1 MFTGLSAFPPTPLS
15 EAGVDVPA
23 YARLIDRLAAA
34 GVDSIGALGSTG
46 SYAYLDRAERARAVA
61 VAVQH
66 AGDVPVIAGV
76 GALRLRDI
84 LHHVEDA
91 QRAGASAVIL
101 APMTYEAL
109 SDDEVFALYEEVC
122 ANLSVPL
129 AIYDNPV
136 ATRVTFSDELHS
148 RVAQLRPV
156 AAIKL
161 PLPAAGVDDIAERVA
176 RLRALIPATVAIG
189 VSGDDAAA
197 SGLSAGCDLWFSVLG
212 GTLPVECLALVRAA
226 QSGAVDDASAA
237 SVRLE
242 PLWQL
247 FERYG
252 TYRVIAA
259 VTEQLGLVPRMNLPR
274 PVRPLDATG
283 MRDVAGALAAA
294 RVSV

>member
-197 SGLSAGCDLWFSVLG
+197 SSLSAGCDLWFSVLG

>member
-1 MFTGLSAFPPTPLS
+1 MFIGLSAFAPTPLA
-15 EAGVDVPA
+15 EAAVDEPA
-23 YARLIDRLAAA
+23 YGRLIARLARA

-61 VAVQH
+61 VAVRH
-66 AGDVPVIAGV
+66 AGEVPVIAGV
-76 GALRLRDI
+76 GALRMRDI

-91 QRAGASAVIL
+91 QEAGASAVIL

-161 PLPAAGVDDIAERVA
+161 PLPAVGVEALAARVT
-176 RLRALIPATVAIG
+176 RLRALVPATVAIG

-197 SGLSAGCDLWFSVLG
+197 AGLSAGCDLWFSVLG
-212 GTLPVECLALVRAA
+212 GTLPIECLALVRAA
-226 QSGAVDDASAA
+226 QRGAADDAAATSA
-237 SVRLE
+237 RLQ
-242 PLWQL
+242 PIWQL
-247 FERYG
+247 FARYG
-252 TYRVIAA
+252 TYRVVAA
-259 VTEQLGLVPRMNLPR
+259 LTEQLGLVPRMHLPR
-274 PVRPLDATG
+274 PVRSLDADG
-283 MRDVAGALAAA
+283 MRSVAEALTAANI
-294 RVSV
+294 RL

>member
-1 MFTGLSAFPPTPLS
+1 MFTGLSAFPPTPLA
-15 EAGVDVPA
+15 EAGIDEPA
-23 YARLIDRLAAA
+23 YARLVTRLASA

-46 SYAYLDRAERARAVA
+46 SFAYLDRTERARAIA
-61 VAVQH
+61 VAVRH
-66 AGDVPVIAGV
+66 ADQVPVIAGV
-76 GALRLRDI
+76 GALRMRDI
-84 LHHVEDA
+84 LRHVEDA
-91 QRAGASAVIL
+91 QNAGASAVIL

-161 PLPAAGVDDIAERVA
+161 PLPAVGVDALAARVA

-197 SGLSAGCDLWFSVLG
+197 AGLTAGCDLWFSVLG

-226 QSGAVDDASAA
+226 QGGLADDATAA
-237 SVRLE
+237 SARLQ

-247 FERYG
+247 FARYG

-259 VTEQLGLVPRMNLPR
+259 LTEQLGLVPRMNLPR
-274 PVRPLDATG
+274 PVRPLDAEAN
-283 MRDVAGALAAA
+283 RRVAEALAVADI
-294 RVSV
+294 VV

>member
-1 MFTGLSAFPPTPLS
+1 MFTGLSAFPPTPLA
-15 EAGVDVPA
+15 EAGIDEPA
-23 YARLIDRLAAA
+23 YARLVTRLASA

-46 SYAYLDRAERARAVA
+46 SFAYLDRTERARAIA
-61 VAVQH
+61 VAVRH
-66 AGDVPVIAGV
+66 ADQVPVIAGV
-76 GALRLRDI
+76 GALRMRDI
-84 LHHVEDA
+84 LRHVEDA
-91 QRAGASAVIL
+91 QTAGASAVIL

-161 PLPAAGVDDIAERVA
+161 PLPAVGVDALAARVA

-197 SGLSAGCDLWFSVLG
+197 AGLTAGCDLWFSVLG

-226 QSGAVDDASAA
+226 QGGLADDATAA
-237 SVRLE
+237 SARLQ

-247 FERYG
+247 FARYG

-259 VTEQLGLVPRMNLPR
+259 LTEQLGLVPRMNLPR
-274 PVRPLDATG
+274 PVRPLDAEAN
-283 MRDVAGALAAA
+283 RRVAEALAVADI
-294 RVSV
+294 VV

>member
-274 PVRPLDATG
+274 PVRPLDGAG

-294 RVSV
+294 RVSA

>member
-1 MFTGLSAFPPTPLS
+1 MFTGLSAFAPTPLTDAAIG
-15 EAGVDVPA
+15 EAE
-23 YARLIDRLAAA
+23 YARLISRLARA

-46 SYAYLDRAERARAVA
+46 SYAYLDRAERARAVT
-61 VAVQH
+61 VAVRH
-66 AGDVPVIAGV
+66 ADGVPVIAGV
-76 GALRLRDI
+76 GALRMRDI

-91 QRAGASAVIL
+91 QEAGAAAVIL

-129 AIYDNPV
+129 VVYDNPV
-136 ATRVTFSDELHS
+136 ATRVTFSDKLHS

-161 PLPAAGVDDIAERVA
+161 PLPAAGVDVLAARVA

-197 SGLSAGCDLWFSVLG
+197 AGLSAGCDLWFSVLG
-212 GTLPVECLALVRAA
+212 GTLPVECLELVRAA
-226 QSGAVDDASAA
+226 QAGSADDASAA
-237 SVRLE
+237 SARLQ
-242 PLWQL
+242 PIWQL
-247 FERYG
+247 FARYG

-259 VTEQLGLVPRMNLPR
+259 LTEQLGLVRRMNLRR
-274 PVRPLDATG
+274 PVRPLDAEG
-283 MRDVAGALAAA
+283 MRLVAEALTVANI
-294 RVSV
+294 SL

>member
-46 SYAYLDRAERARAVA
+46 SYAYLDRPERARAVA

-136 ATRVTFSDELHS
+136 ATRVTFNDELHS

-274 PVRPLDATG
+274 PVRPLDGAG

-294 RVSV
+294 RVSA

>member
-1 MFTGLSAFPPTPLS
+1 MFTGLSAFPPTPLA
-15 EAGVDVPA
+15 EVGIDEPA
-23 YARLIDRLAAA
+23 YARLVTRLASA

-46 SYAYLDRAERARAVA
+46 SFAYLDRTERARAIA
-61 VAVQH
+61 VAVRH
-66 AGDVPVIAGV
+66 ADQVPVIAGV
-76 GALRLRDI
+76 GALRMRDI
-84 LHHVEDA
+84 LRHVEDA
-91 QRAGASAVIL
+91 QNAGASAVIL

-161 PLPAAGVDDIAERVA
+161 PLPAVGVDALAARVA

-197 SGLSAGCDLWFSVLG
+197 AGLTAGCDLWFSVLG

-226 QSGAVDDASAA
+226 QGGLADDATAA
-237 SVRLE
+237 SARLQ

-247 FERYG
+247 FARYG

-259 VTEQLGLVPRMNLPR
+259 LTEQLGLVPRMNLPR
-274 PVRPLDATG
+274 PVRPLDAEAN
-283 MRDVAGALAAA
+283 RRVAEALAVADI
-294 RVSV
+294 VV

>member
-1 MFTGLSAFPPTPLS
+1 MFTGLSAFPPTPLA
-15 EAGVDVPA
+15 EAGIDDPA
-23 YARLIDRLAAA
+23 YARLISRLSLA

-46 SYAYLDRAERARAVA
+46 SYAYLDRAERARTVA
-61 VAVQH
+61 VAVRH
-66 AGDVPVIAGV
+66 AGEVPVIAGV
-76 GALRLRDI
+76 GALRVRDI

-91 QRAGASAVIL
+91 QEAGASAVIL

-136 ATRVTFSDELHS
+136 ATRVTFSDELHG

-161 PLPAAGVDDIAERVA
+161 PLPPAGVDVLAARIA
-176 RLRALIPATVAIG
+176 RLRALVPATVAIG

-197 SGLSAGCDLWFSVLG
+197 AGLSAGGDLWFSVLG

-226 QSGAVDDASAA
+226 QRGAADEAAAGSA
-237 SVRLE
+237 RLQ
-242 PLWQL
+242 PVWQL
-247 FERYG
+247 FARYG
-252 TYRVIAA
+252 TYRVVAA
-259 VTEQLGLVPRMNLPR
+259 LNEQLGLVPRLNLPR
-274 PVRPLDATG
+274 PVRPLDAEG
-283 MRDVAGALAAA
+283 MRRVAEALTAANI
-294 RVSV
+294 SV

>member
-1 MFTGLSAFPPTPLS
+1 MFTGLSAFAPTPLT
-15 EAGVDVPA
+15 EAAVDETA
-23 YARLIDRLAAA
+23 YGRLIARLARA

-61 VAVQH
+61 VAVRH
-66 AGDVPVIAGV
+66 AGEVPVIAGV
-76 GALRLRDI
+76 GALRVRDI

-91 QRAGASAVIL
+91 QKAGASAVIL

-129 AIYDNPV
+129 AVYDNPV
-136 ATRVTFSDELHS
+136 ATRVTFSDELHA

-161 PLPAAGVDDIAERVA
+161 PLPAAGVDVLAARVA

-197 SGLSAGCDLWFSVLG
+197 AGLSAGCELWFSVLG
-212 GTLPVECLALVRAA
+212 GTLPVECLELVRAA
-226 QSGAVDDASAA
+226 QAGSVDDASAA
-237 SVRLE
+237 SERLQ

-247 FERYG
+247 FARYG

-259 VTEQLGLVPRMNLPR
+259 LNEQLGLVTRMNLPR
-274 PVRPLDATG
+274 PVRPIDAEG
-283 MRDVAGALAAA
+283 MRRVAEALAVADI
-294 RVSV
+294 SL

>member
-1 MFTGLSAFPPTPLS
+1 MFTGLSAFPPTPLA
-15 EAGVDVPA
+15 EAGIDEPA
-23 YARLIDRLAAA
+23 YARLVTRLASA

-46 SYAYLDRAERARAVA
+46 SFAYLDRTERARAIA
-61 VAVQH
+61 VAVRH
-66 AGDVPVIAGV
+66 ADQVPVIAGV
-76 GALRLRDI
+76 GALRMRDI
-84 LHHVEDA
+84 LRHVEDA
-91 QRAGASAVIL
+91 QNAGASAVIL

-161 PLPAAGVDDIAERVA
+161 PLPAVGVDALAARVA

-197 SGLSAGCDLWFSVLG
+197 AGLTAGCDLWFSVLG

-226 QSGAVDDASAA
+226 QGGLADDATAA
-237 SVRLE
+237 SARLQ

-247 FERYG
+247 FARYG
-252 TYRVIAA
+252 TYRVVAA
-259 VTEQLGLVPRMNLPR
+259 LTEQLGLVPRMNLPR
-274 PVRPLDATG
+274 PVRPLDAEAN
-283 MRDVAGALAAA
+283 RRVAEALAVADI
-294 RVSV
+294 VV

>member
-1 MFTGLSAFPPTPLS
+1 MFTGLSAFAPTPLT
-15 EAGVDVPA
+15 EAAIGEA
-23 YARLIDRLAAA
+23 EYARLISRLARA

-46 SYAYLDRAERARAVA
+46 SYAYLDRAERARAVT
-61 VAVQH
+61 VAVRH
-66 AGDVPVIAGV
+66 ADGVPVIAGV
-76 GALRLRDI
+76 GALRMRDI

-91 QRAGASAVIL
+91 QEAGAAAVIL

-129 AIYDNPV
+129 AVYDNPV

-161 PLPAAGVDDIAERVA
+161 PLPAAGVDVLAARVA

-197 SGLSAGCDLWFSVLG
+197 AGLSAGCDLWFSVLG
-212 GTLPVECLALVRAA
+212 GTLPVECLELVRAA
-226 QSGAVDDASAA
+226 QAGSADDASAA
-237 SVRLE
+237 SARLQ
-242 PLWQL
+242 PIWQL
-247 FERYG
+247 FARYG

-259 VTEQLGLVPRMNLPR
+259 LTEQLGLVRRMNLRR
-274 PVRPLDATG
+274 PVRPLDAEG
-283 MRDVAGALAAA
+283 MRLVAEALTVANI
-294 RVSV
+294 SL